1 MKTEMSSPKTDS
13 LFYVTSHY
21 HGLSETFVTTL
32 VTGLADLGW
41 HVTVACEELHDG
53 PSHPHVHPVQTQHRN
68 LRNRLDRWRHTLS
81 RNRRADPKSWSIR
94 RAAASRLFKP
104 LILAARPKVALID
117 FGYNAVLALPMCKS
131 HRIPM
136 AVHFHGSDITS
147 FLADQGYRS
156 YLLELFEYASAFI
169 VASNHIARLL
179 ILEGCPAD
187 KIRLVRLEAAT
198 DGVVGVD
205 WSVRRLSP
213 PSVAFLGRLTPKK
226 NPVALV
232 EAFALAKQ
240 AVPDAT
246 LTIIGSGEE
255 LARVKDRVSKL
266 GLNESVELVPG
277 CPRPE
282 ALRRLANHWVY
293 AQHSVTAVRGDQE
306 GFALSLAEAAL
317 LKMPVVSTWHNGIPE
332 QIIDGETGYLV
343 PEFDFPAMGQRLIQ
357 LLSDPLLCERLGA
370 NGRKRISELCPQGQ
384 RAIAVDQLLKTLCE
398 HR

>member
-1 MKTEMSSPKTDS
+1 MSGIQVSES

-41 HVTVACEELHDG
+41 NVTVACEDLHNG
-53 PSHPHVHPVQTQHRN
+53 PSHPRVHPVHTQHRN
-68 LRNRLDRWRHTLS
+68 LRSRLDRWRHTLS
-81 RNRRADPKSWSIR
+81 RNRRADPKSYSIR
-94 RAAASRLFKP
+94 REAAARLFKP
-104 LILAARPKVALID
+104 LVLETRPQVAMID
-117 FGYNAVLALPMCKS
+117 FGYNAVLALPTCKS
-131 HRIPM
+131 NKIPM

-147 FLADQGYRS
+147 YLADQGYRS
-156 YLLELFEYASAFI
+156 YLPELFEYASAFI
-169 VASNHIARLL
+169 VASHHIARLL

-187 KIRLVRLEAAT
+187 KIRLVRLEGST

-205 WSVRRLSP
+205 WSVRRLAP

-232 EAFALAKQ
+232 EAFGLAKQ
-240 AVPDAT
+240 SVPNAT

-255 LARVKDRVSKL
+255 LTRVKDRVTKL
-266 GLNESVELVPG
+266 RLSESVELIPG

-317 LKMPVVSTWHNGIPE
+317 LEMPVVSTWHNGIPE
-332 QIIDGETGYLV
+332 QVVDGETGYLV

-357 LLSDPLLCERLGA
+357 LLSDSDLCERLGA

-384 RAIAVDQLLKTLCE
+384 RAIEVDRILKTLS
-398 HR
+398 